1 MGHLLVVLYCPHV
14 ANKITGAI
22 DGNLSANIGYV
33 GSQQKK
39 GLGKVV
45 LVLLERKEREKS

>member
-1 MGHLLVVLYCPHV
+1 MLYSPHV

-33 GSQQKK
+33 RCEQERGK
-39 GLGKVV
+39 GKMK
-45 LVLLERKEREKS
+45 LLLWEEMGTEGV

>member
-1 MGHLLVVLYCPHV
+1 MGHLLGVLYCPHV
-14 ANKITGAI
+14 ANKITGTI

-39 GLGKVV
+39 GPSKMV
-45 LVLLERKEREKS
+45 LVLW